1 MFLLVGVAQVV
12 LLYIYSKLIKDLTNK
27 TVQRVLVVATGSLLS
42 PLSTLQKQSIPV
54 IAHAVA
60 IESEGISMVFLWA
73 FIVGGLICVIGQLI
87 MDVFK
92 KTPGFTL
99 SLLVVAGAV
108 LDGFGLYEPLI
119 DFAGA
124 GATVPITSF
133 GNSLVHGAL
142 QEAEQFGIIGVVTGM
157 FEVTSA
163 GISAA
168 IIFAMIGALIFKPK
182 G

>member
-1 MFLLVGVAQVV
+1 MQ
-12 LLYIYSKLIKDLTNK
+12 IY
-27 TVQRVLVVATGSLLS
+27 
-42 PLSTLQKQSIPV
+42 
-54 IAHAVA
+54 
-60 IESEGISMVFLWA
+60 FWA
-73 FIVGGLICVIGQLI
+73 FVVGGIICVIGQLLF
-87 MDVFK
+87 DVVK
-92 KTPGFTL
+92 LTPAHTM
-99 SLLVVAGAV
+99 STLVVSGAI

-133 GNSLVHGAL
+133 GNALVHGAMA
-142 QEAEQFGIIGVVTGM
+142 EAEKNGMVGIITGI

-168 IIFAMIGALIFKPK
+168 IIFGFLGALIFKPK

>member
-1 MFLLVGVAQVV
+1 MP
-12 LLYIYSKLIKDLTNK
+12 IY
-27 TVQRVLVVATGSLLS
+27 
-42 PLSTLQKQSIPV
+42 
-54 IAHAVA
+54 
-60 IESEGISMVFLWA
+60 FWA
-73 FIVGGLICVIGQLI
+73 FVVGGLICVIGQLLF
-87 MDVFK
+87 DVMK
-92 KTPGFTL
+92 LTPAHTM
-99 SLLVVAGAV
+99 STLVVSGAI

-133 GNSLVHGAL
+133 GNALVHGAMA
-142 QEAEQFGIIGVVTGM
+142 EAEKHGLVGIITGI

-168 IIFAMIGALIFKPK
+168 IIFGFMAALIFKPK

>member
-1 MFLLVGVAQVV
+1 MDWMQFVWAFVIGGAICVLGQLLMDVGKLTPAHTMSTLVV
-12 LLYIYSKLIKDLTNK
+12 L
-27 TVQRVLVVATGSLLS
+27 G
-42 PLSTLQKQSIPV
+42 
-54 IAHAVA
+54 A
-60 IESEGISMVFLWA
+60 IVDGI
-73 FIVGGLICVIGQLI
+73 IIGE
-87 MDVFK
+87 K
-92 KTPGFTL
+92 
-99 SLLVVAGAV
+99 S
-108 LDGFGLYEPLI
+108 LYERFI

-142 QEAEQFGIIGVVTGM
+142 QEYKLNGWVGIITGM

-168 IIFAMIGALIFKPK
+168 IIFSLLAATFVRPK